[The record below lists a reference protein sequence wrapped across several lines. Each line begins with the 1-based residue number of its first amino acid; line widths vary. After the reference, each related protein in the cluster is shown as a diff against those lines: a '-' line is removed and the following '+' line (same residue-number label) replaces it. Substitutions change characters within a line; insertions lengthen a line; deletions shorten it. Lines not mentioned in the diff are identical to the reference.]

1 MTRYFIILIFFG
13 TIVFADISSTLDID
27 AQIQEI
33 QTASPEMRVQLM
45 NEFKKRLA
53 QMNQSERLDAIKSMQ
68 TKTQPKSS
76 QAMQKK
82 VMQIDTNE
90 DLVKYQNMNQEQAGN
105 RESQIQRP
113 EYQNHQNHQN
123 HQNFNDGQF

>member
-1 MTRYFIILIFFG
+1 MTRYFIIFIFFG
-13 TIVFADISSTLDID
+13 TIVFADKSSAMDID

-33 QTASPEMRVQLM
+33 RTASPEMRVQLM

-68 TKTQPKSS
+68 TKSRPKSS
-76 QAMQKK
+76 QAIQKK
-82 VMQIDTNE
+82 IMQIDTNE

-123 HQNFNDGQF
+123 FNDGQF

>member
-1 MTRYFIILIFFG
+1 MTRYFIIFIFFG
-13 TIVFADISSTLDID
+13 TIVFADKSSAMDID

-33 QTASPEMRVQLM
+33 RTASPEMRVQLM

-53 QMNQSERLDAIKSMQ
+53 QMNQSERSDAIKSMQ
-68 TKTQPKSS
+68 TKTQQKSS

-82 VMQIDTNE
+82 IMQIDTNE
-90 DLVKYQNMNQEQAGN
+90 DLVKYQHMNQEQTGN

-123 HQNFNDGQF
+123 FNDGQF

>member
-1 MTRYFIILIFFG
+1 MTRNFIMLIFFG
-13 TIVFADISSTLDID
+13 TIVFADVSSTMNID

-33 QTASPEMRVQLM
+33 RTASPEMRVQLM

-82 VMQIDTNE
+82 IMQIDTNE

-123 HQNFNDGQF
+123 FNDGQF